1 MLDSATTRSRFDQ
14 LGHAIFLGCSW
25 TWCIGMFLPIL
36 LWRDFGPWAL
46 AVFAIPNI
54 VGAAA
59 MGAVLSSPDQARWIL
74 RHHAA
79 AIGVFRVSTVLFHY
93 VFAFWLAHSMGV
105 PQTQLIFGAVAF
117 VLLTELFR
125 SALRLSQASASLVV
139 WLTSLAVGVILAVS
153 GNIGPVP
160 EGPPA
165 LPIGHLLPLA
175 LVCMLGFLLCPY
187 LDPTF
192 LVVRAQIE
200 HPADARRT
208 FALGFGVIFASMVAL
223 TAGYAWLFGPSASP
237 AALRNAAPI
246 AGAAVLIHLLV
257 QAVFTI
263 AAHNATRDQLPERRD
278 WASTLRIVGIML
290 GAGLALG
297 LAATSTL
304 PAAGN
309 SAAAR
314 SASSGRGVQ
323 TRLRP
328 SRPHG
333 NSKYRLGG
341 KRSCAVPVSASRPR
355 PAPSRV
361 RSRATTTGTSLPPR
375 SWISSSS
382 EEPPALVERSMGS
395 RWRNWQSARSVI
407 RSATQASR
415 QDPISSGTVLVGV
428 GVCAVAALA
437 RKRVAI
443 VRAWRIMA
451 RR

>member
-263 AAHNATRDQLPERRD
+263 AAHNATRDQLPERHD
-278 WASTLRIVGIML
+278 WASTLRVVGIML

-297 LAATSTL
+297 LAASYL
-304 PAAGN
+304 PLGGLAGGEAIYRIMLGMYGLVFPAYVWLCMVPKRGVPLLPTRWNLSVLAITIVVASPAMWAGMILRHTWWLSAAVGVVLLARLVVKTVPAPGDREPPER
-309 SAAAR
+309 SGAPVPSPRDPGSLAAAAR
-314 SASSGRGVQ
+314 APESD
-323 TRLRP
+323 RP
-328 SRPHG
+328 DR
-333 NSKYRLGG
+333 
-341 KRSCAVPVSASRPR
+341 
-355 PAPSRV
+355 
-361 RSRATTTGTSLPPR
+361 
-375 SWISSSS
+375 
-382 EEPPALVERSMGS
+382 
-395 RWRNWQSARSVI
+395 
-407 RSATQASR
+407 
-415 QDPISSGTVLVGV
+415 
-428 GVCAVAALA
+428 
-437 RKRVAI
+437 
-443 VRAWRIMA
+443 
-451 RR
+451 